1 MKTLAFRPVRPDRL
15 QDDRHKSIGLE
26 SESEPTRRRPTIG
39 SNMSERKPTGTR
51 GPYAKSAQRSS
62 EILDAATT
70 VFATHGYSGGS
81 LRDIARQL
89 DLSLTSIVHHFGTK
103 YELLEAVLERADKT
117 TSGNGVFD
125 FDAAC
130 AEHGVARATLDRV
143 RSNLESPEL
152 LRLFAILAAESSA
165 PTHPAHDWFVDRYR
179 RKIEALA
186 LAFTFDQTQGRVN
199 PDRDPRLLSRLL
211 IGTWDGIQLQWLID
225 PSHDMNTAM
234 RAFFEWAIPES
245 VTD

>member
-1 MKTLAFRPVRPDRL
+1 MTEQK
-15 QDDRHKSIGLE
+15 Q
-26 SESEPTRRRPTIG
+26 TRA
-39 SNMSERKPTGTR
+39 R

-70 VFATHGYSGGS
+70 VFAAHGYRGGS

-103 YELLEAVLERADKT
+103 YELLEAVLERADHT
-117 TSGNGVFD
+117 TSGKGAFD

-130 AEHGVARATLDRV
+130 AEDGVAQATLDRV

-152 LRLFAILAAESSA
+152 LRLFAILSAESSA
-165 PTHPAHDWFVDRYR
+165 PTHPAHDWFVERYR
-179 RKIEALA
+179 RKTEEMA
-186 LAFTFDQTQGRVN
+186 LAFTFDQAQGRVN
-199 PDRDPRLLSRLL
+199 PDRDPHLLSRLL

-234 RAFFEWAIPES
+234 KAFFEWAIPES
-245 VTD
+245 ITS